1 MILDAA
7 AIRERLPHAGA
18 MSLLDEVVAHD
29 ADRIHCRA
37 RSHRDPDNPLRSEPG
52 LHALA
57 ALDYGAQ
64 AMAVHGSL
72 GAPDSGGAP
81 PRAGYLAAVRD
92 LQIHAR
98 RLDTIE
104 TALDIH
110 AERVMADA
118 RSSIYDLA
126 VEAAGEP
133 LLAARATVILE
144 PGETP

>member
-57 ALDYGAQ
+57 ALEYGAQ

-72 GAPDSGGAP
+72 GAADAAA

-92 LQIHAR
+92 LRIHAR

>member
-37 RSHRDPDNPLRSEPG
+37 RSHRDPDNPLRGEPG

-57 ALDYGAQ
+57 ALEYGAQ

-72 GAPDSGGAP
+72 GAADSAP

-98 RLDTIE
+98 RLDTVE

-110 AERVMADA
+110 AQRVMADA

-126 VEAAGEP
+126 VEAGGER

-144 PGETP
+144 SGETP

>member
-1 MILDAA
+1 MTLDAN

-29 ADRIHCRA
+29 ADAIHCRA
-37 RSHRDPDNPLRSEPG
+37 RSHRDRDNPLRGTSG

-57 ALDYGAQ
+57 ALEYGAQ

-72 GAPDSGGAP
+72 GATDAAA

-92 LQIHAR
+92 LRIHAR

-110 AERVMADA
+110 AERVMSDA

>member
-1 MILDAA
+1 MTLDAS

-29 ADRIHCRA
+29 ADAIHCRA
-37 RSHRDPDNPLRSEPG
+37 RSHRDPDNPLRGAHG

-57 ALDYGAQ
+57 ALEYGAQ

-72 GAPDSGGAP
+72 GAPDSDGAP

-98 RLDTIE
+98 RLDT
-104 TALDIH
+104 LDAPLEIH
-110 AERVMADA
+110 ARQVMADA

>member
-29 ADRIHCRA
+29 ADAIHCRA
-37 RSHRDPDNPLRSEPG
+37 RSHRDPDNPLRGTGG

-57 ALDYGAQ
+57 ALEYGAQ

-72 GAPDSGGAP
+72 GASDGAP

-98 RLDTIE
+98 RLDT
-104 TALDIH
+104 LDAPLEIH
-110 AERVMADA
+110 ARQVMADA